1 MQMNLLFP
9 PTLDEIS
16 VKISQLENK
25 IAAMDLILKQ
35 SILKDIA
42 ISFFSYSKTDKKT
55 LHHLQQNDF
64 EFNLEV
70 ELTKLLLDN
79 KEQLIQ
85 KLEEQKILW
94 RNTAKKTF

>member
-1 MQMNLLFP
+1 MHINFP
-9 PTLDEIS
+9 LTLDEIS
-16 VKISQLENK
+16 VKIYQLENK

-35 SILKDIA
+35 SRLKNIA
-42 ISFFSYSKTDKKT
+42 ISFFSYSKTDKKS
-55 LHHLQQNDF
+55 LHYLQQNDF

>member
-1 MQMNLLFP
+1 MHINFP
-9 PTLDEIS
+9 LTLDEIS
-16 VKISQLENK
+16 VKISQLEDK

-35 SILKDIA
+35 SRLGDIA
-42 ISFFSYSKTDKKT
+42 ISFFSYSKTDSKS
-55 LHHLQQNDF
+55 LHYLQQNDF
-64 EFNLEV
+64 EFNLQV

>member
-1 MQMNLLFP
+1 MHINFP
-9 PTLDEIS
+9 LTLDEIS

-35 SILKDIA
+35 SRLKNIA
-42 ISFFSYSKTDKKT
+42 ISFFSYSKTDKKS
-55 LHHLQQNDF
+55 LHYLQQNDF
-64 EFNLEV
+64 EFNLQV

>member
-1 MQMNLLFP
+1 MHINFP
-9 PTLDEIS
+9 LTLDEIY
-16 VKISQLENK
+16 VKISLLENK
-25 IAAMDLILKQ
+25 IAAIDLILKQ

-42 ISFFSYSKTDKKT
+42 ISFFSYSKTDGKIY
-55 LHHLQQNDF
+55 HYLQQNDF
-64 EFNLEV
+64 EFNLQV

-94 RNTAKKTF
+94 RNTAK

>member
-1 MQMNLLFP
+1 MHINFP
-9 PTLDEIS
+9 LTLDEIS
-16 VKISQLENK
+16 VKISKLENK

-35 SILKDIA
+35 SRLGDIA
-42 ISFFSYSKTDKKT
+42 ISFFSYSKTDSKS
-55 LHHLQQNDF
+55 LHYLQQNDF

>member
-1 MQMNLLFP
+1 MHINFP
-9 PTLDEIS
+9 LTLDEIS

-25 IAAMDLILKQ
+25 IASMDLILKQ
-35 SILKDIA
+35 SRFNNIA
-42 ISFFSYSKTDKKT
+42 ISFFSYSKTDKKS
-55 LHHLQQNDF
+55 LHYLQQNDF
-64 EFNLEV
+64 EFNLQV

>member
-1 MQMNLLFP
+1 MHINYPL
-9 PTLDEIS
+9 TLDEIS

-35 SILKDIA
+35 SRLNKIA
-42 ISFFSYSKTDKKT
+42 ILFFSYSKTDQDIF
-55 LHHLQQNDF
+55 HYLQQNDF
-64 EFNLEV
+64 EFNLEL
-70 ELTKLLLDN
+70 ELAKLLLDN

>member
-1 MQMNLLFP
+1 MHINFP
-9 PTLDEIS
+9 LTLDEIS

-35 SILKDIA
+35 SRLNKIA
-42 ISFFSYSKTDKKT
+42 ILFFSYSKTDQDIF
-55 LHHLQQNDF
+55 HYLQQNDF
-64 EFNLEV
+64 EFNLEL
-70 ELTKLLLDN
+70 ELAKLLLDN

>member
-1 MQMNLLFP
+1 MHINYPL
-9 PTLDEIS
+9 TLDEIS
-16 VKISQLENK
+16 VKISQIENK
-25 IAAMDLILKQ
+25 IALMDLILKQ
-35 SILKDIA
+35 SRLGDIGIL
-42 ISFFSYSKTDKKT
+42 FFSYSKTDNKS
-55 LHHLQQNDF
+55 LHFYLQQNDF

-70 ELTKLLLDN
+70 VLTKLFLDN

>member
-1 MQMNLLFP
+1 MDINFP
-9 PTLDEIS
+9 LTLDEIS

-35 SILKDIA
+35 SRLNKIA
-42 ISFFSYSKTDKKT
+42 ILFFSYSKTDQDIF
-55 LHHLQQNDF
+55 HYLQQNDF
-64 EFNLEV
+64 EFNLEL
-70 ELTKLLLDN
+70 ELAKLLLDN

>member
-1 MQMNLLFP
+1 MHINFP
-9 PTLDEIS
+9 LTLDEIS

-35 SILKDIA
+35 SRLQHIA
-42 ISFFSYSKTDKKT
+42 ISFFSYSKTDKKS
-55 LHHLQQNDF
+55 LHYLQQNDF

>member
-1 MQMNLLFP
+1 MHINFP
-9 PTLDEIS
+9 LTLDEIS
-16 VKISQLENK
+16 VKIYKLENK

-35 SILKDIA
+35 SRLQNIA
-42 ISFFSYSKTDKKT
+42 ICFFSYSKTDKKS
-55 LHHLQQNDF
+55 LHYLQQNDF

>member
-1 MQMNLLFP
+1 MHINYPL
-9 PTLDEIS
+9 TLDEIS
-16 VKISQLENK
+16 VKISQIENK

-35 SILKDIA
+35 SRLGNIA
-42 ISFFSYSKTDKKT
+42 ISFFSYSKTDRKS
-55 LHHLQQNDF
+55 LHYLQQNDF
-64 EFNLEV
+64 EFNLQV

>member
-1 MQMNLLFP
+1 MHINFP
-9 PTLDEIS
+9 LTLDEIS
-16 VKISQLENK
+16 VKISKLENK

-35 SILKDIA
+35 SRLGDIA
-42 ISFFSYSKTDKKT
+42 ISFFSYSKTDSKS
-55 LHHLQQNDF
+55 LHYLQQNDF
-64 EFNLEV
+64 EFNLQV

>member
-1 MQMNLLFP
+1 MHINFP
-9 PTLDEIS
+9 LTLDEIS

-35 SILKDIA
+35 SRLKNIA
-42 ISFFSYSKTDKKT
+42 ISFFSYSKTDKKS
-55 LHHLQQNDF
+55 LHYLQQNDF

>member
-1 MQMNLLFP
+1 MNLLFP

>member
-1 MQMNLLFP
+1 MHINYPL
-9 PTLDEIS
+9 TLDEIS

-25 IAAMDLILKQ
+25 IASMDLILKQ
-35 SILKDIA
+35 SRFNNIA
-42 ISFFSYSKTDKKT
+42 ISFFSYSKTDRKS
-55 LHHLQQNDF
+55 LHYLQQNDF

>member
-1 MQMNLLFP
+1 MHINFP
-9 PTLDEIS
+9 LTLDEIS

-35 SILKDIA
+35 SRLQEIA
-42 ISFFSYSKTDKKT
+42 ISFFSYSKTDQKS
-55 LHHLQQNDF
+55 LHYLHQNDF

>member
-1 MQMNLLFP
+1 MHINFP
-9 PTLDEIS
+9 LTLDEIS

-35 SILKDIA
+35 SRLNKIA
-42 ISFFSYSKTDKKT
+42 ILFFSYSKTDKKS
-55 LHHLQQNDF
+55 LHYLQQNDF

>member
-1 MQMNLLFP
+1 MHINYPLS
-9 PTLDEIS
+9 LDEIS

-35 SILKDIA
+35 SRLNKIA
-42 ISFFSYSKTDKKT
+42 ILFFSYSKTDQDIF
-55 LHHLQQNDF
+55 HYLQQNDF
-64 EFNLEV
+64 EFNLEL
-70 ELTKLLLDN
+70 ELAKLLLDN